1 MSFLHETLIKKN
13 FIFMKKKIKILHFK
27 NEAKERAFW
36 GKIDLSE
43 YFDADDFERSSF
55 PNLKPTSRS
64 ISLRLPEYL
73 IVRVK
78 EHANELNVPYQA
90 LMKRYIAQGV
100 VKEA

>member
-1 MSFLHETLIKKN
+1 
-13 FIFMKKKIKILHFK
+13 MKKKLKIPPFK

-36 GKIDLSE
+36 ATINLSE
-43 YFDADDFERSSF
+43 YFNADDFERASF
-55 PNLKPTSRS
+55 SNLKPTSRS

-78 EHANELNVPYQA
+78 EHANELNVPYQS

-100 VKEA
+100 VKES